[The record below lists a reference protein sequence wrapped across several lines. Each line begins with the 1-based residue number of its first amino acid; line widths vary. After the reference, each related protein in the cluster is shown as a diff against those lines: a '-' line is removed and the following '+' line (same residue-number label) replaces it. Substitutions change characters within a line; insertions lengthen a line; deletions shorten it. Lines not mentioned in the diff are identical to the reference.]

1 MKPQKGQRRGRL
13 GALEAGAHD
22 RLRAF
27 PLCDRAPAPPWSR
40 SQRLGATS
48 VWSAVPVSCAHP
60 IQGRSRPSPTMT
72 RPSEGGRSPSAELG
86 CC

>member
-1 MKPQKGQRRGRL
+1 MKPQKGLRRCCL
-13 GALEAGAHD
+13 GGLEAGAHD

-27 PLCDRAPAPPWSR
+27 PLCDPASAPTWSR
-40 SQRLGATS
+40 SQSLGATS

-72 RPSEGGRSPSAELG
+72 QPSEGGRSPIAELG